1 LTLKRRYGGLHLP
14 NTEETAWSDG
24 LKCDTAGRVFVASKS
39 GIQIMDQ
46 LGRVNAVLPV
56 PPAKGQVSNMCFGG
70 ADFNIMYITVWDKV
84 YRRKLKT
91 SGVNYFSPPIKPVN
105 PRL

>member
-1 LTLKRRYGGLHLP
+1 MTCKQRFGWLHQADSDD
-14 NTEETAWSDG
+14 NAWSDG
-24 LKCDTAGRVFVASKS
+24 LKCDTAGRVFVASKP
-39 GIQIMDQ
+39 GIQILDQ

-56 PPAKGQVSNMCFGG
+56 PPTKGQVSNICFGG
-70 ADFNIMYITVWDKV
+70 ADFNIMYVTCWDKV

-91 SGVNYFSPPIKPVN
+91 HGVNYFDKPVKPSA